1 LNFLLFMQK
10 ARTILDKIRKIKF
23 QKFLLNYGA
32 EPEDIRERVIII
44 RKRNVKKE
52 RQRRIDE
59 FVLRAELNA
68 AARRQKKKT

>member
-1 LNFLLFMQK
+1 M
-10 ARTILDKIRKIKF
+10 F
-23 QKFLLNYGA
+23 QKFLLNYGQ

-59 FVLRAELNA
+59 FVIRAEINA
-68 AARRQKKKT
+68 AARRHMKKKA